1 MSTYAT
7 GNGHAR
13 EVHGPDFPESNPD
26 SPTPTFKEVA
36 TPIRSTLLSQEQ
48 TDCESL
54 CGEFLM
60 REPKHLEAL
69 VSIAENGLGRG
80 SPSALSVERLNGTM
94 ERLVRVRMRVERR
107 VYGGAFFFASYTCL
121 AMMLIFLLRL
131 RRVVDWVKELF
142 FLHCIISTT

>member
-1 MSTYAT
+1 
-7 GNGHAR
+7 
-13 EVHGPDFPESNPD
+13 
-26 SPTPTFKEVA
+26 
-36 TPIRSTLLSQEQ
+36 
-48 TDCESL
+48 
-54 CGEFLM
+54 M

-69 VSIAENGLGRG
+69 VSKAESGLGRG

-107 VYGGAFFFASYTCL
+107 VYEGAFFVFFGSYTCL

-142 FLHCIISTT
+142 FLHCIISMT